1 MRQAPVHL
9 ALALLNDSFLSEE
22 CIDRDPMITAVAC
35 LYCGLQLI
43 DKEGTKDWWMKFDAG
58 DANILEYCRW
68 ILSVQQHQD
77 NG

>member
-58 DANILEYCRW
+58 DASILEYCRW